1 MFMQIQILSVYHTC
15 NEAKR
20 GGGTEWVVG
29 WVRHDALGRPSS
41 VGMQKKKTKQKIHSN
56 KYNQSTW
63 RGRHMH
69 LKVGAGGGWW
79 GWVRC
84 YGGLRQLATLNHL
97 RMCACVL
104 ADHVC

>member
-1 MFMQIQILSVYHTC
+1 M
-15 NEAKR
+15 
-20 GGGTEWVVG
+20 GG
-29 WVRHDALGRPSS
+29 WVGEARRIGKTLKCWHAK
-41 VGMQKKKTKQKIHSN
+41 KKKTKQKIHSN